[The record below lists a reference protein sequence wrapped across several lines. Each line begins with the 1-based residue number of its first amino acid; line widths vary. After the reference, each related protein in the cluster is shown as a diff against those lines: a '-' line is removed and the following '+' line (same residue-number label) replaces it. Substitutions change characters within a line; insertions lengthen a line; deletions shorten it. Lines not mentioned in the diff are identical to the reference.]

1 MTVGTFFFLFF
12 LFLVALPILG
22 GISLLILSFNSSS
35 RKIAIFLLCMACIL
49 LNMGFLLTVPT
60 NGLDLERY
68 FNTIHEMSALPTFRS
83 LINFWQVN
91 LQYERTNLLFTLI
104 EWLVSRTQYF
114 TLLPFIT
121 TILCSFFIMYPFLDL
136 SQRYKDERK
145 IILFFAFI
153 SFFLVGYGWM
163 ASTSRWGLAVTSAVF
178 VDYIYFVN
186 IKKKRFSFI
195 LLLPILF
202 HIGSIVEVI
211 LALYAVF
218 IKKTNFL
225 KLILVSIPIWC
236 YLRYSSN
243 QSYSSQLSSTYSVYS
258 QLNTMTNVYST
269 GVGTL
274 NFNGSVTM
282 IILYCTVL
290 LLVFMVLRDICVN
303 KKSNMEKS
311 PAAIILLF
319 QINCLLILM
328 LVGKSD
334 ILNRFVVFPAIFGL
348 LYESINIKKVSIK
361 KWGGFMLSFLGALVY
376 EIIMIKQFQFVFSP
390 VQLLVS
396 NLITIFH
403 SIQVY

>member
-1 MTVGTFFFLFF
+1 
-12 LFLVALPILG
+12 
-22 GISLLILSFNSSS
+22 
-35 RKIAIFLLCMACIL
+35 
-49 LNMGFLLTVPT
+49 
-60 NGLDLERY
+60 
-68 FNTIHEMSALPTFRS
+68 
-83 LINFWQVN
+83 
-91 LQYERTNLLFTLI
+91 
-104 EWLVSRTQYF
+104 
-114 TLLPFIT
+114 
-121 TILCSFFIMYPFLDL
+121 
-136 SQRYKDERK
+136 
-145 IILFFAFI
+145 
-153 SFFLVGYGWM
+153 
-163 ASTSRWGLAVTSAVF
+163 
-178 VDYIYFVN
+178 
-186 IKKKRFSFI
+186 
-195 LLLPILF
+195 
-202 HIGSIVEVI
+202 
-211 LALYAVF
+211 
-218 IKKTNFL
+218 
-225 KLILVSIPIWC
+225 
-236 YLRYSSN
+236 
-243 QSYSSQLSSTYSVYS
+243 
-258 QLNTMTNVYST
+258 MTNVYST